1 MTSPS
6 DATYRQRILAVQ
18 LYVQRHLD
26 GDLSLDRLARVAH
39 FSPFHF
45 HRVFKAAVGEGV
57 YEYVRRLR
65 LEKAAFALKTTDRP
79 VVQVALDAGY
89 GTHEAFTRAFR
100 QTFGVSPSQ
109 YRAGRRTVPQPSE
122 APTMP
127 TLTNPPTV
135 TIQTVPSRRVAF

>member
-45 HRVFKAAVGEGV
+45 HRIFKAVVGEGV

-65 LEKAAFALKTTDRP
+65 LEAAAFALKTTD
-79 VVQVALDAGY
+79 
-89 GTHEAFTRAFR
+89 
-100 QTFGVSPSQ
+100 
-109 YRAGRRTVPQPSE
+109 
-122 APTMP
+122 
-127 TLTNPPTV
+127 
-135 TIQTVPSRRVAF
+135 